1 MPKAA
6 NEEVATEPRAGLS
19 WSGTLARW
27 PRWRLVGI
35 ILTGLLVSGAIAFLF
50 FQYRYGSMLEAGL
63 RQGAFNDGASIFMD
77 SEVLVV
83 GAPGSVKESTSYL
96 RRAGY
101 TESRDNP
108 VGWFEHRADAVVIHP
123 KSAGKSTEIRF
134 ADNKIAHIHTSPDNT
149 ELAQFQ
155 LEPQLL
161 TSVTL
166 RNRERRRLLKYGEI
180 PQSLIDA
187 VVSAED
193 KRFFSHGGY
202 DLRRIVKS
210 ASVNLWE
217 GRPAEGA
224 STITMQL
231 VRSLWLAR
239 EKSWK
244 RKQAQFFMALRL
256 EQMLS
261 KTEIFEYY
269 ANEVY
274 LGERGTYAIH
284 GFGEASRA
292 YFDKPVGALTLSE
305 AAALAGVIQRPNYY
319 NPFRF
324 PQRVRERRDRVLQ
337 SMRLNG
343 HITEKDCQRAIAEP
357 LNLLPGVREALDAP
371 YYVDLIKG
379 ELKKHLVGV
388 IPARK
393 DYQVYSTLDPRLQF
407 AAEEAVRNGMVH
419 VDKLLHDSSTTDAS
433 PQVAL
438 VALDPRTGAIKALV
452 GGRDYNESQ
461 LNHALASRQ
470 PGSVFKP
477 FVYAAALRTAQQQ
490 RVKRFTPATLLDDVP
505 TTFWHKEEPYAPSNY
520 SQTFRG
526 EISLRQ
532 ALSRSVNVA
541 TVQLAQ
547 RVGYR
552 SVVAL
557 ARSAGFSHQIQPTPS
572 VALGAYESTPLEVA
586 GAYTVF
592 ANQGLY
598 VQPHMVS
605 HVLGDGGALVYAH
618 EPVTEQALTPQVAYL
633 MVNLLED
640 VLRSGTGA
648 GVRARG
654 FTAPAAGKTGT
665 SRDGWFAGFTSDL
678 VCVVWV
684 GFDDHR
690 DLKLE
695 GSKSAL
701 PIWTEFMKQAVLLMG
716 APKRFRTPP
725 GIVSVEVDPVSG
737 LLATPQCSVVRS
749 EVFIAGSQP
758 VEFCNRHGEPINET
772 RVTATLAAEK

>member
-1 MPKAA
+1 VWIALSCLLLGG
-6 NEEVATEPRAGLS
+6 AG
-19 WSGTLARW
+19 
-27 PRWRLVGI
+27 
-35 ILTGLLVSGAIAFLF
+35 AFVF
-50 FQYRYGSMLEAGL
+50 YQDRYGRMLEEDL
-63 RQGAFNDGASIFMD
+63 RQGAFNDAATIFMD
-77 SEVLVV
+77 SEALVV
-83 GAPGSVKESTSYL
+83 GAPGSVAESAAYL

-101 TESRDNP
+101 TDSRENP
-108 VGWFEHRADAVVIHP
+108 IGWFEQRAGAVVIYP
-123 KSAGKSTEIRF
+123 ASAGKSTEITF
-134 ADNKIAHIHTSPDNT
+134 AGSKIARILTLPDNSALT
-149 ELAQFQ
+149 RFQ
-155 LEPQLL
+155 LEPQIL

-166 RNRERRRLLKYGEI
+166 RDRERRRLLRYCEI
-180 PQSLIDA
+180 PQCLIDA
-187 VVSAED
+187 VVSVED
-193 KRFFSHGGY
+193 KRFFNHQGF
-202 DLRRIVKS
+202 DVLRILKS
-210 ASVNLWE
+210 ASVNLRQ

-239 EKSWK
+239 DKNWK
-244 RKQAQFFMALRL
+244 RKEAQFFMALRL
-256 EQMLS
+256 ERRLS
-261 KTEIFEYY
+261 KGDIFEHY

-274 LGERGTYAIH
+274 LGQRGTYAIH
-284 GFGEASRA
+284 GFGEAARA
-292 YFDKPVGALTLSE
+292 YFDKPVGALTISE
-305 AAALAGVIQRPNYY
+305 AATLAGVIQRPSYY

-324 PQRVRERRDRVLQ
+324 PQRVRERRDRVLEF
-337 SMRLNG
+337 MRLNG
-343 HITEKDCQRAIAEP
+343 HITERDYKRATDEP
-357 LNLLPGVREALDAP
+357 LILSPGARESVEAP
-371 YYVDLIKG
+371 YYVDLIRA
-379 ELKKHLVGV
+379 ELRKQLVDAT
-388 IPARK
+388 PARGG
-393 DYQVYSTLDPRLQF
+393 YQVYSTLDPRLQR
-407 AAEEAVRNGMVH
+407 AAEVAVRNGMVN
-419 VDKLLHDSSTTDAS
+419 VDKLLPNIDTNDQK

-438 VALDPRTGAIKALV
+438 VALDPRTGSIKALV
-452 GGRDYNESQ
+452 GGRDYNASQ
-461 LNHALASRQ
+461 LNHALANRQ

-477 FVYAAALRTAQQQ
+477 FVYAAALRTAA
-490 RVKRFTPATLLDDVP
+490 RRGVGSFTAATLLDDVP
-505 TTFWHKEEPYAPSNY
+505 TTFWFEQQPYAPSNFK
-520 SQTFRG
+520 QTFRG
-526 EISLRQ
+526 EVTLRQ

-552 SVVAL
+552 AVVAL
-557 ARSAGFSHQIQPTPS
+557 ARSAGFSQEIQPTPA

-605 HVLGDGGALVYAH
+605 HVLGDGGVLIYAH
-618 EPVTEQALTPQVAYL
+618 EPVTNQALTPQVAYL

-716 APKRFRTPP
+716 APKPFRPP
-725 GIVSVEVDPVSG
+725 SGIVSVEVDPLSG
-737 LLATPQCSVVRS
+737 LLATPQCPTVRP
-749 EVFIAGSQP
+749 ELFITGTQP
-758 VEFCNRHGEPINET
+758 VEFCGRHGHPIDET
-772 RVTATLAAEK
+772 TVTATLASAK